1 MTEPSASQEL
11 FDLWKKQMEEG
22 ARTWARMTGQIQTAD
37 PTQFWRPVMDQGMAA
52 WTTLL
57 TQGPVTGD
65 LLTQWKQ
72 FLDQWIGAWAR
83 VLEQTMG
90 TEAFAQALGGYLERW
105 LSLQAPIKK
114 VAEESTEATLSAL
127 GMPSRSQLTGI
138 ARQIMDLDDRVERL
152 EELLNTLMM
161 RLDEVLKTKSDAK
174 PTEAR
179 RARRR
184 AQ

>member
-1 MTEPSASQEL
+1 MTERSASQEF
-11 FDLWKKQMEEG
+11 FDLWKKQVEEG
-22 ARTWARMTGQIQTAD
+22 TQTWARMVGQTQTAD
-37 PTQFWRPVMDQGMAA
+37 PTQFWRPFMDQGMAA
-52 WTTLL
+52 WATLL
-57 TQGPVTGD
+57 TQGPVTPN
-65 LLTQWKQ
+65 LLPQWKQ

-83 VLEQTMG
+83 VLEQAMG

-105 LSLQAPIKK
+105 LSLQVPIKK

-127 GMPSRSQLTGI
+127 GIPSRSQLTGI
-138 ARQIMDLDDRVERL
+138 ARQIVDLDDRVERL
-152 EELLNTLMM
+152 EERLNTLMM

-174 PTEAR
+174 RIEAR